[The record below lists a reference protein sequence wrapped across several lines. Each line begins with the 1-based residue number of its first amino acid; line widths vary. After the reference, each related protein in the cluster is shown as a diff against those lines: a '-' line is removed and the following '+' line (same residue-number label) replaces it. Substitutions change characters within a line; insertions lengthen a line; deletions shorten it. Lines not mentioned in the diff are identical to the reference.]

1 MDIPDTLEERKES
14 VITFLCEQPDDLK
27 LVAEKMESL
36 SRECVLYCPIEP
48 LNHDPSTIN
57 NFFEKV
63 EDSGRGE
70 SLNCLITLLKILDV
84 LVASLKSYL
93 LKH

>member
-14 VITFLCEQPDDLK
+14 VITFLCEHPDDLK

-48 LNHDPSTIN
+48 FNHDPSTIN
-57 NFFEKV
+57 KFFEKV

-70 SLNCLITLLKILDV
+70 SLKPVFRCADGISRRALYK
-84 LVASLKSYL
+84 
-93 LKH
+93 